1 MIAIKEGKMPSI
13 LVRNLD
19 NHVVG
24 RLKAIARNHGR
35 SLQGEVK
42 AILTE
47 TVSFLSNEAVAVAA
61 DWRKS
66 LKKRKFSDSSVD
78 VREDRDR

>member
-1 MIAIKEGKMPSI
+1 
-13 LVRNLD
+13 
-19 NHVVG
+19 
-24 RLKAIARNHGR
+24 
-35 SLQGEVK
+35 LQGEVK